1 MSNVGDIV
9 IGEDM
14 QVQVVIDDG
23 IMPITSAITTPSM
36 NYDNMDS
43 ITISSSGISY
53 GAISMNLITE
63 DILDRY
69 SFNKFTIDHK
79 VQEHELMKLK
89 ETVPTYADEIKENLA
104 KNMSR
109 DIMKKMTFT
118 KRHDKDADVHHFLG
132 RVWVFTE
139 EELKNLIEEVK
150 NA

>member
-1 MSNVGDIV
+1 MSKIN
-9 IGEDM
+9 
-14 QVQVVIDDG
+14 IDEMTTGSITVPSTMIYDSSLIDG
-23 IMPITSAITTPSM
+23 NT
-36 NYDNMDS
+36 
-43 ITISSSGISY
+43 ITISSMNNNILTANTTY
-53 GAISMNLITE
+53 GSIAMGLITDE
-63 DILDRY
+63 ILDSY
-69 SFNKFTIDHK
+69 SFNKITIDHK
-79 VQEHELMKLK
+79 VQEQELLKLK

-104 KNMSR
+104 RNMSR